1 MLSENTM
8 LCQELVEVVDYDYQ
22 AVSHHPLGEF
32 VLFKEFYST
41 GVCSSDADSALSV
54 THFSRDNFHYTDKG
68 DLGLDKDISGQW
80 TLGEVTSSIYYE

>member
-1 MLSENTM
+1 MLSETTM

-22 AVSHHPLGEF
+22 AASHHPLGEF

-68 DLGLDKDISGQW
+68 DRGLDKYQW
-80 TLGEVTSSIYYE
+80 AVDAWRSHLLQIL